1 MKRLTNSLIIALLMF
16 ASSAL
21 ADNLKVNPVTASPG
35 TTVEIPVELV
45 NTKVYSMFEMNVVL
59 PNDFELTGVTKS
71 ERFKNGRLY
80 DFSKQS
86 DGSYQI
92 VTQSQEEVITGNSGT
107 LLTLSVKVPTT
118 AQGSYTG
125 RIQNV
130 LFTDM
135 NITPAYFPDVSFT
148 ITVSKPSTI
157 TITAKS
163 YSREYGD
170 ANPTFE
176 YTVTG
181 GTITGTPKLNCT
193 ATKTSDVGSYTITV
207 EKGTVQGDVK
217 LVNGTLTVT
226 KAPLTVKANDCER
239 YVGEDNPTFT
249 LSYSGWKNGQ
259 GESVLTTKPTATCSA
274 TKNSP
279 AGTYPIKVSGGSAKN
294 YSFKYVEGTLMVI
307 EASQQKDLV
316 IRLDPD
322 GSNLL
327 QGTIVTIYVTDTSG
341 NSVEGVTLNCIYDS
355 FNKYNGWYGE
365 TAPFQVQIEDNCT
378 LKVAAFKDGYNTA
391 ILEKKYTVFGGYRY
405 VGQLNDWD
413 ITDMSHQFNMT
424 GDGKTWELTMFT
436 TEDDSFS
443 IVPSDVFTWDDYL
456 KIWHA
461 PNTNL
466 SGTAVTGGG
475 DNFIVKSQA
484 GMESYTI
491 RIVPSTMH
499 YEIVTNVKG
508 VSQPTNQTVQLSSA
522 GYATFYSS
530 ESAYTLPNGL
540 SAQVVTSVANN
551 KLTYKTIADGSVV
564 GLVPKGTAVML
575 VGKPKNS
582 GTFTLSPSTS
592 TTTYSGTNLLRGS
605 DESTFTTGD
614 GYHYKLTYGPSTD
627 SRLKDV
633 FGWYWGSSD
642 GGGFL
647 IEGHRAWL
655 VLPTSAATRSFS
667 AEGVANGISDM
678 VDDAAEERS
687 YDMQG
692 RKVSQPVRKGIY
704 IVNGKKKI
712 IK

>member
-239 YVGEDNPTFT
+239 YVGENNPNFT

-355 FNKYNGWYGE
+355 FNKSNGWFGE

-475 DNFIVKSQA
+475 DNFIVKAQA

-499 YEIVTNVKG
+499 YEIVVNSNTTSHTNR
-508 VSQPTNQTVQLSSA
+508 TVTTSSA
-522 GYATFYSS
+522 GYATFYDSQ
-530 ESAYTLPNGL
+530 SAYTLPSGLTAKVVESVSGGKLSCRTLNGN
-540 SAQVVTSVANN
+540 V
-551 KLTYKTIADGSVV
+551 
-564 GLVPKGTAVML
+564 VPKGVPVML
-575 VGKPKNS
+575 EGNDKKAA
-582 GTFTLSPSTS
+582 TYTLTTTQG
-592 TTTYSGTNLLRGS
+592 TTTYSGTNLLQGS
-605 DESTFTTGD
+605 DETTTTTGS
-614 GYHYKLTYGPSTD
+614 GLHYKLTYGPSSND
-627 SRLKDV
+627 ELRNV
-633 FGWYWGSSD
+633 FGWYWGAQN
-642 GGGFL
+642 GAPFR
-647 IEGHRAWL
+647 IEGHKAWL
-655 VLPTSAATRSFS
+655 VLPLSVGTRAYSADGSTLAIRDVENDEADTP
-667 AEGVANGISDM
+667 I
-678 VDDAAEERS
+678 
-687 YDMQG
+687 YDLQG
-692 RKVSQPVRKGIY
+692 RRVQQPARKGIF
-704 IVNGKKKI
+704 VSNGKKIVNK
-712 IK
+712 

>member
-35 TTVEIPVELV
+35 TTVQIPVELV
-45 NTKVYSMFEMNVVL
+45 NAKVYSMFEMNVVL

-181 GTITGTPKLNCT
+181 GSITGTPKLNCT

-249 LSYSGWKNGQ
+249 LSYSGWKNSQ
-259 GESVLTTKPTATCSA
+259 NESVLTTKPTATCSA

-413 ITDMSHQFNMT
+413 ITDMSHQFYMI

-499 YEIVTNVKG
+499 YEIVANVKG
-508 VSQPTNQTVQLSSA
+508 GSQPTEQTVQLSSA

-551 KLTYKTIADGSVV
+551 KLTYKTIADGSAA
-564 GLVPKGTAVML
+564 GIVPKGTAVML
-575 VGKPKNS
+575 ANNS
-582 GTFTLSPSTS
+582 KSSRMITLTPSTS
-592 TTTYSGTNLLRGS
+592 TATYSGTNLLRGS

>member
-59 PNDFELTGVTKS
+59 PNGFELMGVTKS

-107 LLTLSVKVPTT
+107 LLTLSVKVPIT

-181 GTITGTPKLNCT
+181 GTITGTPKLTCT

-294 YSFKYVEGTLMVI
+294 YTFDYKDGTLTV
-307 EASQQKDLV
+307 
-316 IRLDPD
+316 
-322 GSNLL
+322 
-327 QGTIVTIYVTDTSG
+327 
-341 NSVEGVTLNCIYDS
+341 NSTLSEQAY
-355 FNKYNGWYGE
+355 Y
-365 TAPFQVQIEDNCT
+365 
-378 LKVAAFKDGYNTA
+378 
-391 ILEKKYTVFGGYRY
+391 Y
-405 VGQLNDWD
+405 VGVQNNWD
-413 ITDMSHQFNMT
+413 IADMSYPLIRQS
-424 GDGKTWELTMFT
+424 DGKTWELTIPYTGTYASSRGVADEFKIGT
-436 TEDDSFS
+436 VACLTEGWDADVYGAPEDNPEALSGTMTRKHGPNFQVPYIEGMYSYTVS
-443 IVPSDVFTWDDYL
+443 IVPS
-456 KIWHA
+456 
-461 PNTNL
+461 
-466 SGTAVTGGG
+466 S
-475 DNFIVKSQA
+475 
-484 GMESYTI
+484 
-491 RIVPSTMH
+491 MH
-499 YEIVTNVKG
+499 YEIVVNSNTTSHTNR
-508 VSQPTNQTVQLSSA
+508 TVTTSSA
-522 GYATFYSS
+522 GYATFYDSQ
-530 ESAYTLPNGL
+530 SAYTLPSGLTAKVVESVSGGKLSCRTLNGN
-540 SAQVVTSVANN
+540 V
-551 KLTYKTIADGSVV
+551 
-564 GLVPKGTAVML
+564 VPKGVPVML
-575 VGKPKNS
+575 EGNDKKAA
-582 GTFTLSPSTS
+582 TYTLTTTQG
-592 TTTYSGTNLLRGS
+592 TTTYSGTNLLQGS
-605 DESTFTTGD
+605 DETTTTTGS
-614 GYHYKLTYGPSTD
+614 GLHYKLTYGPSSND
-627 SRLKDV
+627 ELRNV
-633 FGWYWGSSD
+633 FGWYWGAQN
-642 GGGFL
+642 GAPFR
-647 IEGHRAWL
+647 IEGHKAWL
-655 VLPTSAATRSFS
+655 VLPLSVGTRAYSADGSTLAIRDVENDEADTP
-667 AEGVANGISDM
+667 I
-678 VDDAAEERS
+678 
-687 YDMQG
+687 YDLQG
-692 RKVSQPVRKGIY
+692 RRVQQPARKGIF
-704 IVNGKKKI
+704 VSNGKKIVNK
-712 IK
+712 

>member
-59 PNDFELTGVTKS
+59 PNGFELTGVTKS

-125 RIQNV
+125 SINNI

-135 NITPAYFPDVSFT
+135 NITPAYLPDVSFT
-148 ITVSKPSTI
+148 ITVSTPSAI

-163 YSREYGD
+163 CSREYGE
-170 ANPTFE
+170 ANPSFS
-176 YTVTG
+176 YDVSG
-181 GTITGTPKLNCT
+181 GTITGTPKVTCT

-207 EKGTVQGDVK
+207 EKGSVQGDVK

-239 YVGEDNPTFT
+239 FVGEDNPTFT
-249 LSYSGWKNGQ
+249 LSYSGWKNSQ
-259 GESVLTTKPTATCSA
+259 NESVLTSKPTATCSA
-274 TKNSP
+274 TKSSP
-279 AGTYPIKVSGGSAKN
+279 AGAYPIKVSGGSAKN

-499 YEIVTNVKG
+499 YEIVANVKG
-508 VSQPTNQTVQLSSA
+508 GSQPTEQTVQLSSA

-605 DESTFTTGD
+605 DEATTTMGD

-627 SRLKDV
+627 SSLKDV

-655 VLPTSAATRSFS
+655 LLPTSAATRSFS